1 MGESLSGITY
11 DMEKITIKDI
21 ARFANVSVATVSY
34 IINGI
39 HEERYTQETKRKVLQ
54 IVNLYNFR
62 PSRLAQSFALSKSR
76 NIIILMEKHQ
86 TIFQKAESY
95 DFLRLLGKTFER
107 FGFNLIMRTYLEETK
122 VDTADAIICV
132 GMEEEKFRRLA
143 KENFV
148 PFISVDGKIC
158 DELFFQIY
166 QDFSNV
172 VKCGEREFG
181 KDNFSVVLL
190 DMYNETLKQEI
201 RELAKDVVFL
211 DGNDVKELPEGN
223 IVTVNAS
230 LCEVAE
236 IFGRKALLVPSNTQT
251 KIDALIDCFN
261 KATER
266 VQGIVHTV
274 LVK

>member
-1 MGESLSGITY
+1 
-11 DMEKITIKDI
+11 MEKITIKDI
-21 ARFANVSVATVSY
+21 ARFADVSVATVSY

-39 HEERYTQETKRKVLQ
+39 HEERYTPETKRKVIQ

-76 NIIILMEKHQ
+76 NVIILTEKHQ
-86 TIFQKAESY
+86 SVFQKSESY

-107 FGFNLIMRTYLEETK
+107 LGFNLIMRTHLEETK

-143 KENFV
+143 QENFV
-148 PFISVDGKIC
+148 PLLSVDGKIN

-166 QDFSNV
+166 QDFLFVIES
-172 VKCGEREFG
+172 GEKTFG
-181 KDNFSVVLL
+181 KNNFSVVLL
-190 DMYNETLKQEI
+190 DMYNNTLKQEI
-201 RELAKDVVFL
+201 AKLSGSVVFV
-211 DGNDVKELPEGN
+211 DGNDIGCLPEGN
-223 IVTVNAS
+223 IVTVNSS
-230 LCEVAE
+230 LKAVAE
-236 IFGRKALLVPSNTQT
+236 LSGRNVLLVPSNTQA
-251 KIDALIDCFN
+251 KIDVLIDCFN

-266 VQGIVHTV
+266 VQGTVHTV